1 MISVDTFLLGPLPEI
16 ENDSQT
22 NKFVLFVKYVTKAL
36 LNLLSW
42 CYKKVKGSRSL
53 IFALFII
60 IMMFITPTI
69 LFGDVYKIGYTNCK
83 NGSYAI
89 NITDKEIKCEG
100 WFEFRY
106 INLIKYFPMCSNIH

>member
-1 MISVDTFLLGPLPEI
+1 MDTFLLGPVPEI

-22 NKFVLFVKYVTKAL
+22 NKCVLFVKYVTKAL
-36 LNLLSW
+36 LTFLSW

-69 LFGDVYKIGYTNCK
+69 LFGDVYKVGYTDCI

-89 NITDKEIKCEG
+89 SA
-100 WFEFRY
+100 EFP
-106 INLIKYFPMCSNIH
+106 FGH